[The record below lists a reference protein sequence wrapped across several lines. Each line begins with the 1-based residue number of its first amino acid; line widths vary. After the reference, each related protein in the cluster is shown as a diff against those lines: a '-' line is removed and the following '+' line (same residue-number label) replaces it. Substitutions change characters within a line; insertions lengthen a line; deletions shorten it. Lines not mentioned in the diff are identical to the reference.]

1 MKRKRKWT
9 HPKRSSIGCISLP
22 NTRSHTTQKGKP
34 LRVATYN
41 VHKCRG
47 LDGRVRPDRILKVLQ
62 EIDADIVALQEVVSA
77 EGGAPEQDQARY
89 LAEGLDAAMVLGENR
104 RHKGGAYG
112 NVLLSRFPIHQ
123 ADNYDLSVTGRE
135 RRGCLRA
142 DLYPDDGAWLH
153 IFNLHLGTSFFE
165 RRLQARRLFEQHN
178 LMDGRLPGK
187 KIILGDLN
195 EWTKGLA
202 SRMLQ
207 SRFERVDLVTSP
219 KRQTFPSFLPM
230 LHLDHI
236 YFEAGLELRAAR
248 VHRSRTA
255 LVASDH
261 LPLVAEFTVSDDAQW
276 SADEASSSCT
286 SDPAIPADAS

>member
-1 MKRKRKWT
+1 MRTGK
-9 HPKRSSIGCISLP
+9 HPKESSIGFIQLS
-22 NTRSHTTQKGKP
+22 NTRFHASHKGKL

-62 EIDADIVALQEVVSA
+62 EIDADVVALQEVVSA
-77 EGGAPEQDQARY
+77 EGRTPEHDQARY
-89 LAEGLDAAMVLGENR
+89 LAEGLNAEMVLGENR

-112 NVLLSRFPIHQ
+112 NVLLSRFPIRQ
-123 ADNYDLSVTGRE
+123 ADNYDLSVSGRE

-142 DLYPDDGAWLH
+142 DLYPQDGEWLH

-202 SRMLQ
+202 SRMFQ

-219 KRQTFPSFLPM
+219 KRQTYPSFLPM

-236 YFEAGLELRAAR
+236 YFDSGLELRSAR
-248 VHRSRTA
+248 VHRTRTA

-261 LPLVAEFTVSDDAQW
+261 LPLVAEFMVSDEAGW
-276 SADEASSSCT
+276 SADEASSFDRSE
-286 SDPAIPADAS
+286 PIILADAN